1 MKRILL
7 FTMMASFGAF
17 AADKVWTNETG
28 DGKWGTDG
36 NWSDNVA
43 PTASDTGY
51 TITVS
56 GTSDN
61 NVVGLAPTR
70 LILTGSSAVRVT
82 GESITLTDGV
92 QFDATA
98 DGTLV
103 LPLVLSGSGQQPFGG
118 SSAKTLYLMG
128 AVSGSGGIEQTEYF
142 TLSIQAVNTFTGGFK
157 QTKGQVSIK
166 TGSAFGTGSVVFT
179 GPQKV
184 GTAYVIPF
192 VVAAVNLTIANDIK
206 FARDG
211 YGSGEGHAGSV
222 SIAAGTKFTGTCDFS
237 AGGTRLQKN
246 MSNNGTI
253 TFSGPVKLYQSS
265 ENGGYKTTFLPKIG
279 SACPFLFNGKMTGGG
294 KVYQDSGSS
303 LLQFAA
309 AGNEVLMHW
318 LQGASMTI
326 ECKIADA
333 FLPTT
338 LVMFDGNASRT
349 GQLFNLGGFDQTVN
363 AVYDKDASVSY
374 SHTVKG
380 GGTARLTM
388 KATADRAYGGQF
400 TDDLTICWA
409 PAAAKTYTL
418 TRTAFSTS
426 GGLVVSNGTVT
437 LTSGASFPNASR
449 LEVAT
454 GATFTMATGTSFNKS
469 AQRLDLGT
477 GATFNLADGVELAF
491 EAAYMD
497 GVRLAGGV
505 TYSAANPIP
514 GVTISGN
521 GTISVP
527 LAPVPAGRS
536 ATWSGGGG
544 ANVRTD
550 ESTNWDGNSTPTL
563 NDGLTAVTFATGG
576 TEAAV
581 TGPAY
586 VNGVLFNAPG
596 AFTLR
601 SLDGNAV
608 VRLQG
613 GGIDTASP
621 ASGTRTYTVSS
632 PLCADVDQV
641 WDVAA
646 NTTLSVTGRLTGEMP
661 ASVLLRT
668 GTGTVK
674 LNGTDDYTGFLVLSN
689 GVTEISGDGLGHTN
703 RGSVIISDWPQGNTR
718 VKFTDATVSKPVL
731 FNLDSRTGVY
741 GYNQLL
747 SFNGTTRFKS
757 PIALSGNY
765 VRFTGATGQTC
776 YFEGGMEMASGAVR
790 YPVITGKGTFIIT
803 NTPVNVTAWWM
814 ENANS
819 VFAVAG
825 NRFENNGI
833 RLSNTATLRI
843 AVDNAVAA
851 CLQLNI
857 SGTTRLDLDGHDLY
871 VGSLCDLAEASA
883 GTPVVTSAAPAKVE
897 FDIPS
902 GSPRSWLTFT
912 DAAGLRK
919 KGSGNL
925 VLCRA
930 STTTGTLEVVAGTVT
945 LKAGA
950 WASGREVVIGATG
963 VLGVE
968 STSALAREAAV
979 RVTTGGRI
987 NLSEGAIPHV
997 AELWIDGVQKNPGAS
1012 TAATV
1017 PAVFVGAGTLI
1028 VGNVGT
1034 MVIFR

>member
-1 MKRILL
+1 MKSVL
-7 FTMMASFGAF
+7 FATIAICMYAS
-17 AADKVWTNETG
+17 AADKVWTNATG

-118 SSAKTLYLMG
+118 SSTKTLYLMG
-128 AVSGSGGIEQTEYF
+128 VVSGSGGIEQTAYF
-142 TLSIQAVNTFTGGFK
+142 ALSIQAVNTFTGGFK

-192 VVAAVNLTIANDIK
+192 VVAAVNLTIPNDIT

-211 YGSGEGHAGSV
+211 YSGEGHNGSV
-222 SIAAGTKFTGTCDFS
+222 GIAAGTRFTGTCDFS
-237 AGGTRLQKN
+237 AGGTRLIKN
-246 MSNNGTI
+246 IANNGTI
-253 TFSGPVKLYQSS
+253 TFDGPVRLYAST
-265 ENGGYKTTFLPKIG
+265 EGGNYTTTFLPKIG
-279 SACPFLFNGKMTGGG
+279 SACPLLFNGKMTGGG
-294 KVYQDSGSS
+294 KIYQDNGSS

-338 LVMFDGNASRT
+338 LVMFDGKSSRT

-363 AVYDKDASVSY
+363 AVYDKDASASY

-388 KATADRAYGGQF
+388 KATADRAYAGQF
-400 TDDLTICWA
+400 TDDLTICWV
-409 PAAAKTYTL
+409 PTTAKTYTL
-418 TRTAFSTS
+418 TCTAFSTT
-426 GGLVVSNGTVT
+426 GGLVVSNGTVS
-437 LTSGASFPNASR
+437 LTSSASFPNATR
-449 LEVAT
+449 LEVAP
-454 GATFTMATGTSFNKS
+454 GATFSMAAGTSFNMS

-477 GATFNLADGVELAF
+477 GATLNLADGVELGF
-491 EAAYMD
+491 VAAYLD
-497 GVRLAGGV
+497 GVRLAGGT

-514 GVTISGN
+514 GVTISGS

-536 ATWSGGGG
+536 AMWSGGGG

-550 ESTNWDGNSTPTL
+550 ESANWDGNSTPTL

-601 SLDGNAV
+601 SLDSNAV

-613 GGIDTASP
+613 GGIDTTAP

-646 NTTLSVTGRLTGEMP
+646 NTTLSMTGRL
-661 ASVLLRT
+661 
-668 GTGTVK
+668 TGTVK
-674 LNGTDDYTGFLVLSN
+674 LNGTDDYTGFFVISN
-689 GVTEISGDGLGHTN
+689 GVTEVSGDGLGHTN
-703 RGSVIISDWPQGNTR
+703 RGSVTISDWPQGNTK
-718 VKFTDATVSKPVL
+718 VKFTDATVSKPIL
-731 FNLDSRTGVY
+731 FDLDSKSTVY

-757 PIALSGNY
+757 PITLSGNY

-790 YPVITGKGTFIIT
+790 YPVITGKGTFVIT

-825 NRFENNGI
+825 NRFEKDGI
-833 RLSNTATLRI
+833 HLSNTATLRI

-857 SGTTRLDLDGHDLY
+857 SDTTRLDLDGHDLY
-871 VGSLCDLAEASA
+871 VGSLRDLAEASA

-902 GSPRSWLTFT
+902 GSPRSWITFK

-919 KGSGNL
+919 KGAGTL
-925 VLCRA
+925 ALCRA

-987 NLSEGAIPHV
+987 NLSEGAMPHV
-997 AELWIDGVQKNPGAS
+997 AELWIDGVRQNPGAY
-1012 TAATV
+1012 TAAKV
-1017 PAVFVGAGTLI
+1017 PAVFVGTGTLI